1 MWNFKETRTEKF
13 VAQFVRW
20 EICHWTLLWK
30 RIPLWY
36 NCSVFRKGSDE
47 GPSIS
52 RLIISRTSR
61 FDRTSFL
68 LLNPYSRSLLF
79 SLLVLSFIETPWYFS
94 KNWTIHRRQNSS
106 LLINSF
112 PLLWHNISIHLVLF
126 SPLAFWLQVDLVQ
139 PSAPQ
144 CAVSWQSV
152 DYWRKCQV
160 TKYFS
165 RSTKIFWI
173 LERFLDCKLFDFYKS
188 YLWLYELSQDLKLF
202 FRSDKLFKRDLSE
215 RRRFYMVFRI
225 CKIILDCP
233 FSAFV
238 VQMFNVDNYFHNYEY
253 SYVSCW

>member
-61 FDRTSFL
+61 FERTSFL

-112 PLLWHNISIHLVLF
+112 PLLWHNISIHLVRF

-173 LERFLDCKLFDFYKS
+173 LERFLI
-188 YLWLYELSQDLKLF
+188 
-202 FRSDKLFKRDLSE
+202 
-215 RRRFYMVFRI
+215 V
-225 CKIILDCP
+225 
-233 FSAFV
+233 
-238 VQMFNVDNYFHNYEY
+238 NYFRFL
-253 SYVSCW
+253 